1 MHPLLIKIIMGYLM
15 AMNMITFF
23 LYGID
28 KYKAKHNRFRIPE
41 KILLLFAYLG
51 GAYGAAAGMQVWRH
65 KTRKWKFRVAVP
77 IAVVLLTIVI
87 GFMTYRILVLSG

>member
-28 KYKAKHNRFRIPE
+28 KYKAKHNRFRISE